1 MSLPH
6 PLPYPLKCRPIFKEK
21 PWGGRR
27 MEDFFSKSLPP
38 VQLIGESWEVADLKE
53 GASLIANGALKDRT
67 LAEAVRLWGENL
79 IGTAWNMTDRFPLLV
94 KILDAHDDLSVQVHP
109 DHESCRKY
117 FPAHSG
123 KDETWVILESDSDG
137 AILWGFQKGTT
148 LEEFLRRLEG
158 GSALSILRRI
168 PVKRGDCVR
177 IAPGTVHA
185 LLKGVMLLEVQEP
198 SDSTFRIYDYGR
210 VVNGRRRPLHIEEAR
225 QVMNFDWRENPY
237 LIPEVVEMPLGRRE
251 FIVECPAYRI
261 ERWEFSGMLE
271 LHELQETARVIFC
284 AHGHVDVEDNENS
297 FTLMPG
303 ETGIIPAGVRF
314 VRLVSPD
321 GAKLVVSG
329 AGGVNL
335 LP

>member
-27 MEDFFSKSLPP
+27 MEELFAKPLPSGQS
-38 VQLIGESWEVADLKE
+38 VGESWEVADLKE

-67 LAEAVRLWGENL
+67 LTEAVHIWAGDL
-79 IGTAWNMTDRFPLLV
+79 IGTAWNRTDRFPLLV

-109 DHESCRKY
+109 DHTSCRKY

-123 KDETWVILESDSDG
+123 KDETWVILESDADG

-148 LEEFLRRLEG
+148 LEEFLCRLEG

-185 LLKGVMLLEVQEP
+185 LLKGVMLLEIQEP

-210 VVNGRRRPLHIEEAR
+210 LVNGGRRSLHIEEAR
-225 QVMNFDWRENPY
+225 RVMNFVWMENPY
-237 LIPEVVEMPLGRRE
+237 LIPEVMEMLWGKRE

-261 ERWEFSGMLE
+261 ERWEFSGMLQ
-271 LHELQETARVIFC
+271 LQGLKETARVVFC
-284 AHGHVDVEDNENS
+284 KNGRVDVEDSENS

-303 ETGIIPAGVRF
+303 ETGIIPAGAQS

-321 GAKLVVSG
+321 GARLVVSG